1 MMRKF
6 DVVVVGAGHA
16 GAEAAL
22 AAARKGH
29 STLLLCMSFGTVA
42 YMACNPAIGGTAKGH
57 LVREIDALGGE
68 MGLNADQALL
78 QIKMLNSAKGPAVF
92 SLRGQEDKKLYS
104 ELMLGV
110 LRATD
115 NLVVEEGEATDIL
128 SEEGEVRGVRL
139 VSGEEI
145 SARAVVVCSGVYLRG
160 KLIIG
165 EYTKSSGPSG
175 FPPATELTSSLA
187 SLGLPVRRFKT
198 GTPARIYR
206 DSIDFGKM
214 EIQHGENTD
223 RFSFMSPRS
232 TFEEEPCWLTY
243 TNSETH
249 RIIRENI
256 SRSPLYNGSIHGIG
270 PRYCPSIEDKVMR
283 FADKERHQIFVEP
296 EGLHSEEMYIQGM
309 SSSLPHD
316 VQEKM
321 YRTVP
326 GLEHCRFAKY
336 AYAIEYDC
344 IDPLAL
350 LPTLETK
357 AVKGLYLAGQI
368 NGSSGYEEA
377 AAQGLMAGLNASLAL
392 EGRKPLVLARD
403 EAYIGVLID
412 DLVTKGTEE
421 PYRMMTARAEHR
433 IKLRQDNADMRLT
446 AKGYAAGLVSGER
459 MARTEKKRAEIEKI
473 IASATLAV
481 PREAAAEI
489 MKRGEESDLGK
500 GLTVGDLARRPY
512 VTADDI
518 AGVLPF
524 ACSRE
529 ALEAAVV
536 EMRYAGYLKK
546 QEAAIVEQRRLEER
560 ILPPDI
566 DYNTVSALRIEARQK
581 LNKIRPL
588 NLGQASRI
596 SGVSPADIAVLI
608 VMLGKKSRN
617 EDGEK

>member
-392 EGRKPLVLARD
+392 EGREPLVLARD

-546 QEAAIVEQRRLEER
+546 QEAAIAEQRRLEER

>member
-1 MMRKF
+1 MRKF

-68 MGLNADQALL
+68 MGLNADRALL

-392 EGRKPLVLARD
+392 EGREPLVLARD

-546 QEAAIVEQRRLEER
+546 QEAAIAEQRRLEER